1 MNQQHS
7 TFPVNLF
14 YSYSHS
20 DQMHRESM
28 ERALTLL
35 TRNNL
40 VKSWSDQSILPG
52 QQISTKIR
60 EKMDKADIMVFLV
73 SQKFIASDECMKEW
87 GHAKMLSRQGKFLFR
102 VPVILS
108 PCAWHDLLGK
118 DDIKALPNDGKPVS
132 EFDDS
137 NIAWMQVYEG
147 IKSVI
152 DELKNTFSPKTNFL
166 KEMEQTEFLS
176 QQHIRLQDIYV
187 FLPLSCGASQSHDD
201 QTLGTQIT
209 NEEQLLDE
217 KFVLIHGEEQSGKTA
232 LGRHMFLSLIKK
244 QFPVLYIDL
253 EKVSGKPKE
262 NLFIENYRKQF
273 NGDYSLWSKQISE
286 KTLILDNLS
295 SNPTLVDFVVFAK
308 NYFDRI
314 IVTLPSDVYNS
325 FFIDEVRFVDFIEM
339 KIQYMTHRQQET
351 LIRKRWGLLSN
362 LDKPVLDGLVDQIE
376 NRVNSIMTNKIV
388 PRYPFYVLSILQTY
402 EGFMPS
408 NLSITSYGHCY
419 QVLIIA
425 TLRKAGISEHDNEIN
440 ACFNFAEHLA
450 FEIYQHAEKHTKSV
464 LDFDEF
470 VKQYKRKFVIHKS
483 TLNRI
488 KDHRYGLI
496 SKEGH
501 FKATY
506 MHYFFLGKYL
516 SKNRQE
522 HQEMIE
528 QICEKSYLDSN
539 YLTLLFIIHHT
550 NDDKII
556 DDILLRTMCT
566 LEAVSPA
573 TLDRAETKR
582 FGDIIRALPETVL
595 SSDSVEEER
604 GKERDARD
612 IGEKTVETENG
623 IEQTEI
629 ENPVNACYRI
639 LKNNRVLGQ
648 VLRNQYGSLKKEK
661 VAEIVE
667 TIADGGLRLV
677 NICLKDESEIT
688 DLARYIHKKHPDY
701 DMDEIRRYLQFF
713 SFVWTM
719 LNVGTVVRSVNS
731 PEIREVVDAVVS
743 RRSSPAYDLI
753 GYFSQLAGAKE
764 LTTSLKE
771 QLEGLLKKHR
781 DPFLTKILSLA
792 TQQYMNTHRSSAK
805 IEQTVCSLLQIQYV
819 PRITMSK

>member
-1 MNQQHS
+1 
-7 TFPVNLF
+7 
-14 YSYSHS
+14 
-20 DQMHRESM
+20 M
-28 ERALTLL
+28 ERALALL
-35 TRNNL
+35 TENKL
-40 VKSWSDQSILPG
+40 IKSWSDQNILPG
-52 QQISTKIR
+52 QQISAKIR
-60 EKMDKADIMVFLV
+60 EKMDKADVMVFLV
-73 SQKFIASDECMKEW
+73 SQNFIASDECMKEW
-87 GHAKMLSRQGKFLFR
+87 KRAKTLSGQGKLLFR
-102 VPVILS
+102 VPVVLT
-108 PCAWHDLLGK
+108 PCAWPDLLGN

-132 EFDDS
+132 EFDDD
-137 NIAWMQVYEG
+137 NAAWMQVYEG
-147 IKSVI
+147 IKSVVN
-152 DELKNTFSPKTNFL
+152 ELRNTFSPKADFL

-176 QQHIRLQDIYV
+176 QQHIKLQDIYV
-187 FLPLSCGASQSHDD
+187 FLPLSCETPQTRDD
-201 QTLGTQIT
+201 QTLEKQIT

-232 LGRHMFLSLIKK
+232 LGRHLFLSLIKK
-244 QFPVLYIDL
+244 QSSVLYIDL

-262 NLFIENYRKQF
+262 KIFIENYRKQF
-273 NGDYSLWSKQISE
+273 NGDYFLWNKQGE

-295 SNPTLVDFVVFAK
+295 SNPILVDFVVFAK
-308 NYFDRI
+308 DYFDRI
-314 IVTLPSDVYNS
+314 IVSLPTDVYNS
-325 FFIDEVRFVDFIEM
+325 FFMDEVRFADFIAME
-339 KIQYMTHRQQET
+339 IQYMTHRQQET
-351 LIRKRWGLLSN
+351 LIRKRWELLSN

-450 FEIYQHAEKHTKSV
+450 FKIYQHSEKRIKNA

-470 VKQYKRKFVIHKS
+470 VKEYKKKFVIHQS
-483 TLNRI
+483 TLNRL

-506 MHYFFLGKYL
+506 MRYFFLGKYL

-522 HQEMIE
+522 HQEVIE

-539 YLTLLFIIHHT
+539 YLSLLFIIHHT

-566 LEAVSPA
+566 LDTVSPA

-604 GKERDARD
+604 GKERDVRD
-612 IGEKTVETENG
+612 IGDKKVETEHD
-623 IEQTEI
+623 IEQTEV

-677 NICLKDESEIT
+677 NIFLKDESEIT
-688 DLARYIHKKHPDY
+688 DLARYIHKKHPNY
-701 DMDEIRRYLQFF
+701 DMDEIRKCLQFF
-713 SFVWTM
+713 SFIWTM
-719 LNVGTVVRSVNS
+719 LNIGTVIRAVNP
-731 PEIREVVDAVVS
+731 PEIREVVDKIVN

-753 GYFSQLAGAKE
+753 GYFSQLGGAKE
-764 LTTSLKE
+764 LSEDLKGN
-771 QLEGLLKKHR
+771 LDALLKKHR

-792 TQQYMNTHRSSAK
+792 TQQYMNTHRSSAR
-805 IEQTVCSLLQIQYV
+805 IEQSVCSLLKIKYI
-819 PRITMSK
+819 PRITGPR

>member
-1 MNQQHS
+1 MNQQQS
-7 TFPVNLF
+7 IFPVNLF

-20 DQMHRESM
+20 DQRYRESM
-28 ERALTLL
+28 EHALTLL
-35 TRNNL
+35 TRNKL

-52 QQISTKIR
+52 QQISKKIR
-60 EKMDKADIMVFLV
+60 EKMDKADIIVFLV

-87 GHAKMLSRQGKFLFR
+87 EYAKMLSGQGKLLFR
-102 VPVILS
+102 VPIILS
-108 PCAWHDLLGK
+108 PCAWSDLLGN
-118 DDIKALPNDGKPVS
+118 DDIKALPNDGKPIS
-132 EFDDS
+132 EFDDG
-137 NIAWMQVYEG
+137 NVAWMQVYEG
-147 IKSVI
+147 IKFVI
-152 DELKNTFSPKTNFL
+152 DELKITFSPKTDFL
-166 KEMEQTEFLS
+166 KKMEQTEFLS

-187 FLPLSCGASQSHDD
+187 FLPLSCGNPQSHDY
-201 QTLGTQIT
+201 QTLGKQIT

-232 LGRHMFLSLIKK
+232 LGRHLFLSLIKK
-244 QFPVLYIDL
+244 QFPVLYGDL

-262 NLFIENYRKQF
+262 NIFIENYRKQF
-273 NGDYSLWSKQISE
+273 NGDYFLWSKQVGE

-308 NYFDRI
+308 HYFDRI
-314 IVTLPSDVYNS
+314 IVTLPSDVYNA
-325 FFIDEVRFVDFIEM
+325 FFIDEVRLADFIEM
-339 KIQYMTHRQQET
+339 KIQYMTHRQQEA
-351 LIRKRWGLLSN
+351 LIRKRWELLSN

-450 FEIYQHAEKHTKSV
+450 FKIYRTEKHIKDV
-464 LDFDEF
+464 LNFDEF
-470 VKQYKRKFVIHKS
+470 VKEYKREFVIRES
-483 TLNRI
+483 TLNRL

-496 SKEGH
+496 SQEGY

-528 QICEKSYLDSN
+528 HICEKSYLDPN

-550 NDDKII
+550 NDDEII

-566 LEAVSPA
+566 LDAVSPA
-573 TLDRAETKR
+573 TLDCAETKR

-595 SSDSVEEER
+595 SSGSVEEER
-604 GKERDARD
+604 GKERDVRD
-612 IGEKTVETENG
+612 IGEKKVEMENG

-648 VLRNQYGSLKKEK
+648 VLRNQYGRLKKEK

-688 DLARYIHKKHPDY
+688 DLARYIHKRHPDY
-701 DMDEIRRYLQFF
+701 DMDEIRRCLQFF
-713 SFVWTM
+713 SFVWTII
-719 LNVGTVVRSVNS
+719 NIGTVVRAVNP
-731 PEIREVVDAVVS
+731 PEIREVVDTVVS

-753 GYFSQLAGAKE
+753 GYFSQLGSAKE
-764 LTTSLKE
+764 LTTCLKE
-771 QLEGLLKKHR
+771 QLDGLLKKHR

-805 IEQTVCSLLQIQYV
+805 IEQSVCSLLKIQYV
-819 PRITMSK
+819 PKITRSK